1 MQRGFRKL
9 GESEAVKQAA
19 AYKRFLP
26 GTRLKQLK
34 TVFFFDTESAITRQA
49 QRAASAYTIVTPQ

>member
-26 GTRLKQLK
+26 GTRLMQLK
-34 TVFFFDTESAITRQA
+34 TVFFLTQNRRSRDKVIARQA
-49 QRAASAYTIVTPQ
+49 HTL